1 MKNMKKW
8 IAVLLFAFLLAG
20 LIAAPGIAQAKDSKK
35 IGLNQTSITLTV
47 GKTTTLKLRNVPKG
61 KKVVWSSSDKKIAAV
76 SKKGKVTAKKS
87 GTAVI
92 TAKCENKSYK
102 CKVTVRQTCLNA
114 TAITLKYGEKATLKL
129 LYPAAKVAWSS
140 SNKKIAYADGKKVY
154 GKAVGEAVITAK
166 CQGKSYR
173 CKITV
178 HAGEDAE
185 ITEDGV
191 YTSKDK
197 VAAYIHTYN
206 KLPKN
211 FITKAEAKVLGWP
224 GGSLIPYAP
233 YKCIGGDIYS
243 NYEKTLPVKEGR
255 IYYECDIDTL
265 GALERG
271 AKRLVYSN
279 DGLVYYTQDHYDTFT
294 LMYGTESNHP

>member
-1 MKNMKKW
+1 MKSIKKW
-8 IAVLLFAFLLAG
+8 SAGLLILILLAG
-20 LIAAPGIAQAKDSKK
+20 LIAVPGIAQAKSSKK
-35 IGLNQTSITLTV
+35 IGLNQTSVTLTV
-47 GKTTTLKLRNVPKG
+47 GKTTTLKLKNAPKG

-92 TAKCENKSYK
+92 TAKCEKKSYK

-114 TAITLKYGEKATLKL
+114 TAITLKYGEKAALKL
-129 LYPAAKVAWSS
+129 LYTEAKVAWFS

-154 GKAVGEAVITAK
+154 AKAVGEAVITAK
-166 CQGKSYR
+166 CNGKSYQ

-178 HAGEDAE
+178 RSGENEAV
-185 ITEDGV
+185 TEDGI

-206 KLPKN
+206 RLPKN
-211 FITKAEAKVLGWP
+211 FITKAEAKALGWT

-233 YKCIGGDIYS
+233 YKCIGGDIYA

-279 DGLVYYTQDHYDTFT
+279 DGLVYYTEDHYAAFVR
-294 LMYGTESNHP
+294 LYGTE